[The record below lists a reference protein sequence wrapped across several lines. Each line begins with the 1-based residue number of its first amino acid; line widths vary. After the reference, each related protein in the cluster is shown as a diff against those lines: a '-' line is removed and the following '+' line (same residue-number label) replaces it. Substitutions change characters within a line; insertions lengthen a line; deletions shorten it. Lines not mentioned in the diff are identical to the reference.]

1 MQIQCHHLDRW
12 EYMNLDMIEE
22 VLANRGKCAVL
33 IGGAT
38 SSGKSFCA
46 KNLKILLE
54 QNGYAAT
61 IISTDSYNKGVTAI
75 ITDKVEKRFFGGKM
89 PFKSAIMR
97 VAFPIVRDTP
107 FEEKFSRECCAR
119 IRQAAC
125 TLVPEAVLDTYIEGC
140 LTEIKKLNFDEPDVY
155 DLSHVAHDL
164 KALLAGGKITRKEY
178 SKVISEPVPSDRQI
192 DGSQLKVFIVE
203 GLYVLSDPLIKQLNR
218 SDFVADFVEG
228 SAKSLFLRRIIR
240 DAKVTSS
247 PTYFTIQMYFSNIVK
262 SYNDTILPS
271 AKNAD
276 IIFKNEMSFSEL
288 REGDLYVTKDK
299 VELVNPS
306 FICQL
311 MNESTTESIQHQRDL
326 YLRGSN
332 ESPDFNNLLRLR
344 EISEDGGKT
353 FVPASLV
360 HKGAPKTRRDGR
372 EIRPINILLRE
383 GEFLKAFSDEHDFL
397 RKVQQAGFIVDRTVT
412 KVKRKL
418 KYHGYS
424 LTLSAIEREG
434 LFLEFSDPDIPQQVI
449 DEIRIE
455 ASAQGKK

>member
-1 MQIQCHHLDRW
+1 M
-12 EYMNLDMIEE
+12 
-22 VLANRGKCAVL
+22 
-33 IGGAT
+33 
-38 SSGKSFCA
+38 
-46 KNLKILLE
+46 
-54 QNGYAAT
+54 
-61 IISTDSYNKGVTAI
+61 
-75 ITDKVEKRFFGGKM
+75 
-89 PFKSAIMR
+89 
-97 VAFPIVRDTP
+97 
-107 FEEKFSRECCAR
+107 
-119 IRQAAC
+119 
-125 TLVPEAVLDTYIEGC
+125 
-140 LTEIKKLNFDEPDVY
+140 
-155 DLSHVAHDL
+155 
-164 KALLAGGKITRKEY
+164 
-178 SKVISEPVPSDRQI
+178 
-192 DGSQLKVFIVE
+192 
-203 GLYVLSDPLIKQLNR
+203 
-218 SDFVADFVEG
+218 ADFVEG